1 MTDDK
6 SVAGMA
12 GRPLRA
18 AVIGAGPA
26 GIYSADILLQQLQ
39 QKGPDLGLPAEA
51 YVDIFEKLPVPFGL
65 VRYGVAPDHPAIRF
79 ITAALDKTLSN
90 PHIRLF
96 ADVEFGRD
104 ITLEDLQGYYDA
116 VIFSTGAVDDRPLDI
131 EGRSLRGVYGAAR
144 FVEWYDGYPGTPPVW
159 PLDAETVAVIGGGN
173 VAMDV
178 ARMLMRYPDDLLGT
192 DIPQNVYD
200 GLAANRARDIH
211 VFVRRGAVQA
221 KFSVQELREL
231 EKLPGVRIIV
241 DRKDF
246 DIDDAVMREASKDK
260 LTRQMIDELFAVRD
274 LAEHMAGPD
283 GAEAGP
289 GPGSG
294 TGFEGKPAKRRCYLH
309 FNSNP
314 VQILG
319 DSGKVQAVRIERTVT
334 AADGVMAGT
343 GEYTDYPVGTVYH
356 AIGYKPAEISGIPYD
371 EVRYTLKNKNGRII
385 SGNIP
390 DASDAAEAGS
400 GPGILPFVYTSGWAK
415 RGPVGLIGSTKSDA
429 LETVGNILEDWAR
442 AAQAGQLR
450 AEDGAGSADK
460 PDTIGQLLASR
471 GISPLDYDAWHRID
485 ACEKAEGAKA
495 GRDRIKITD
504 AEVMRS
510 CGSQPA
516 ERKGYYE

>member
-6 SVAGMA
+6 NTAGMA

-26 GIYSADILLQQLQ
+26 GIYTADILLQQLQ

-116 VIFSTGAVDDRPLDI
+116 VIVSTGAVDDRPLDI
-131 EGRSLRGVYGAAR
+131 EG
-144 FVEWYDGYPGTPPVW
+144 
-159 PLDAETVAVIGGGN
+159 
-173 VAMDV
+173 
-178 ARMLMRYPDDLLGT
+178 PDDLLGT

-200 GLAANRARDIH
+200 GLAANRAMDIH
-211 VFVRRGAVQA
+211 IFVRRGAAQA

-274 LAEHMAGPD
+274 LAEHMAVPN
-283 GAEAGP
+283 GAETGP
-289 GPGSG
+289 SSGSG
-294 TGFEGKPAKRRCYLH
+294 ADFEGKPAKRRCYLH

-319 DSGKVQAVRIERTVT
+319 DFGKVRAIRIERTVT

-343 GEYTDYPVGTVYH
+343 GEYTDYPVEAVYH

-371 EVRYTLKNKNGRII
+371 EIRYTLKNKNGRVI

-390 DASDAAEAGS
+390 DTSDTAEAGS
-400 GPGILPFVYTSGWAK
+400 GPRILPFVYTSGWAK

-442 AAQAGQLR
+442 AAQAGQFTAKDR
-450 AEDGAGSADK
+450 AGSADK
-460 PDTIGQLLASR
+460 PGSIRQLLASR

-516 ERKGYYE
+516 ERKGCYE